1 MSVYLLAT
9 LDTKGREA
17 GFLRD
22 RLRDLGVS
30 VVLVDVGSSG
40 EPFLPAD
47 ISRDQV
53 FASVAASPHNGQFPD
68 RGTAVANAAE
78 GARALLQR
86 EFAAGRVSGVLGLGG
101 SAGTTI
107 ATSAMRALPLGV
119 PKVMVCTLASGQV
132 RPWVGDK
139 DLFMLNSVVDLVGL
153 NRISRPVLDQAARA
167 MAGLVSLPSP
177 SAPAQT
183 TGLAD
188 SPGTAPGE
196 RPLIAATMFGVTTP
210 CVSAAREIL
219 ENAGYEVLIFHATG
233 NGGQAMETLIADGL
247 IAGVLD
253 ITTTEL
259 ADELVGGILSA
270 GPDRLTAAGRRG
282 IPQVLSVGA
291 LDMVNF
297 GPLDTVPVQFRERH
311 FHRHNPTVTLMRTTP
326 DENRQLGREIGTKA
340 AAAQGPT
347 RILLPLHGVSAID
360 RQGQPFEDRDARA
373 SLFAGI
379 RETAGSVPIEELD
392 CHINDLEF
400 AQAAAARLLDLLRQ
414 HAPAPA

>member
-17 GFLRD
+17 GFVRD
-22 RLRDLGVS
+22 RLRQLGVA
-30 VVLVDVGSSG
+30 VVLVDVGSAG
-40 EPFLPAD
+40 EPSLPAD
-47 ISRDQV
+47 ISRDQI
-53 FASVAASPHNGQFPD
+53 FAAAGAAPGGHFPD
-68 RGTAVANAAE
+68 RGTAVATAAA
-78 GARALLQR
+78 GARALLVH

-107 ATSAMRALPLGV
+107 ATAAMRALPLGV

-167 MAGLVSLPSP
+167 MAGLVSIPTA
-177 SAPAQT
+177 APPT
-183 TGLAD
+183 TG
-188 SPGTAPGE
+188 PGTTPAD

-210 CVSAAREIL
+210 CVAAARQIL
-219 ENAGYEVLIFHATG
+219 EDAGYEVLVFHATG

-247 IAGVLD
+247 VAGVLD

-282 IPQVLSVGA
+282 IPQVISVGA

-297 GPLDTVPVQFRERH
+297 GPLDTVPVRFRERH

-326 DENRQLGREIGTKA
+326 EENRQLGREIGTKA
-340 AAAQGPT
+340 AAARGPT
-347 RILLPLHGVSAID
+347 CILLPLRGISAID
-360 RQGQPFEDRDARA
+360 KDGQPFEDREARA
-373 SLFAGI
+373 SLFAGL

-392 CHINDLEF
+392 CHINDPEF
-400 AQAAAARLLDLLRQ
+400 AQAAAARLLDLLRRNP
-414 HAPAPA
+414 PAPA